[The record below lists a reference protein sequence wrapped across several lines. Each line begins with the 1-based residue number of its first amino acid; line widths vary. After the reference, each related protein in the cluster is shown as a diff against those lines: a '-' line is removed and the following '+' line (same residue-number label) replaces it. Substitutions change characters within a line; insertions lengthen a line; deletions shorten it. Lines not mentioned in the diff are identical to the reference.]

1 MKEKGA
7 APRRWKMAS
16 DKTGILYLRQILLE
30 ETDEEHIL
38 TAADLAEK
46 LSARHGISLNRKTI
60 YADIERLREAG
71 MKIEQKKGDRFGYYV
86 GERDFTLPELKLLV
100 DAVQAS
106 KFITTQKSEDLIRKL
121 EKLTGKKNA
130 RELQRQVFIY
140 NRPKAENETIFAS
153 VDLIHSAIYMNRQIT
168 FTYCE
173 WNIRRQLVPR
183 KGGKVYRVSPWSLTW
198 DDENYYL
205 VAYEEES
212 GLIKHYR
219 VDKMKDMLLT
229 EEERL
234 GRELFENF
242 DLAAFSMKTFGMFG
256 GRDETVS
263 LYCTRPMAGVVIDR
277 FGQDIIMVPKEDGAF
292 TTHVLV
298 SVSPQFYGW
307 IAGLGGQVRIL
318 GPENVRNEFRDYL
331 DRLRDQY

>member
-1 MKEKGA
+1 
-7 APRRWKMAS
+7 MAS

-38 TAADLAEK
+38 TAADLAER
-46 LSARHGISLNRKTI
+46 LSARHGISLNRKTV

-86 GERDFTLPELKLLV
+86 AERDFTLPELKLLV

-106 KFITTQKSEDLIRKL
+106 KFVTTQKSEELIRKL

-140 NRPKAENETIFAS
+140 NRPKTENETVFAN
-153 VDLIHSAIYMNRQIT
+153 VDLIHSAIYSSRQIT

-173 WNIRRQLVPR
+173 WNLKKQLVPR
-183 KGGKVYRVSPWSLTW
+183 KGGKVYQVSPWSLTW

-219 VDKMKDMLLT
+219 VDKMKDMAVT
-229 EEERL
+229 DRERL

-256 GRDETVS
+256 GRDEKVS
-263 LYCTRPMAGVVIDR
+263 LYCTKAMAGVMIDR

-307 IAGLGGQVRIL
+307 IAGLGGQARIL
-318 GPENVRNEFRDYL
+318 GPERVRSEFRDYL
-331 DRLRDQY
+331 DRLRGQY

>member
-1 MKEKGA
+1 
-7 APRRWKMAS
+7 MAS

-38 TAADLAEK
+38 SAGDLAEK
-46 LSARHGISLNRKTI
+46 LSVRHGISVNRKTI
-60 YADIERLREAG
+60 YSDIERLRESG
-71 MKIEQKKGDRFGYYV
+71 MKIGQKKGDRFGYYV
-86 GERDFTLPELKLLV
+86 EERDFTLPELKLLV

-106 KFITTQKSEDLIRKL
+106 KFITVQKSEDLIRKL

-130 RELQRQVFIY
+130 RDLQRQVFIY
-140 NRPKAENETIFAS
+140 NRPKTENETIFAS
-153 VDLIHSAIYMNRQIT
+153 VDLIHTAIYGNRQIT

-173 WNIRRQLVPR
+173 WNLKKQLVPR

-219 VDKMKDMLLT
+219 VDKMKDMALT
-229 EEERL
+229 GEDRL
-234 GRELFENF
+234 GRDLFENF

-263 LYCTRPMAGVVIDR
+263 LYCERAMAGVMIDR
-277 FGQDIIMVPKEDGAF
+277 FGQDIIMVPKGEGAF
-292 TTHVLV
+292 ATHVLV

-318 GPENVRNEFRDYL
+318 GPERVRNEFRDYL